1 MLSAMSS
8 SLSVNILY
16 QARCE
21 VQSQSICMPIQ
32 FIFLSGGS
40 CLVMPTMGGYKN
52 CVPILIY
59 MVMRDDTDLLD
70 MYSMWVGLS
79 DVTYDSATDEE
90 CKLIFVADHSRI
102 KSYAWGS
109 PLENYAKPVVMHT
122 LSSSSKG
129 PLTIIV
135 MDIGYLSLY
144 QFHFNFIYK

>member
-1 MLSAMSS
+1 
-8 SLSVNILY
+8 
-16 QARCE
+16 
-21 VQSQSICMPIQ
+21 
-32 FIFLSGGS
+32 
-40 CLVMPTMGGYKN
+40 
-52 CVPILIY
+52 

-70 MYSMWVGLS
+70 MYSMRVGLS

-109 PLENYAKPVVMHT
+109 PSENYAKLVVMHT
-122 LSSSSKG
+122 LSSEGSSSKG